1 MKGKPPSASAVDA
14 HIYKVFP
21 NDLNAR
27 YTMFGGRVMAI
38 ADRLALVVAE
48 RHSERVCVTVSIDD
62 VHFLG
67 PAREGDTLVFRA
79 AINRSWTSS
88 MEIGV
93 RVDAENSDTSEA
105 HHIVSAFFTFV
116 ALGDDNKPCAVPT
129 VLPGNEEE
137 NHRYREAQRRRN
149 TRLKK

>member
-1 MKGKPPSASAVDA
+1 
-14 HIYKVFP
+14 
-21 NDLNAR
+21 
-27 YTMFGGRVMAI
+27 MFGGRVMAI

-79 AINRSWTSS
+79 GINRSWTSS

-93 RVDAENSDTSEA
+93 RVDAENSFTAEVR
-105 HHIVSAFFTFV
+105 HIVSAFFTFV
-116 ALGDDNKPCAVPT
+116 ALDDDGKPCAVPP
-129 VLPGNEEE
+129 VIPGDELEQR
-137 NHRYREAQRRRN
+137 RYRDAQRRRK
-149 TRLKK
+149 TRLKN